1 MSGLQPR
8 LFGRLFG
15 YTKVPESLAMYL
27 QILLHPDLVRTT
39 IVRQSLV
46 AYSDFP
52 SECANKPF
60 QVADHMLSTAVTYIN
75 MGALHFISSHLV
87 WEFKATHF

>member
-1 MSGLQPR
+1 MSGPQPR
-8 LFGRLFG
+8 LFDRWFG

-27 QILLHPDLVRTT
+27 QILLHPDLVRTST

-52 SECANKPF
+52 SACAN
-60 QVADHMLSTAVTYIN
+60 
-75 MGALHFISSHLV
+75 
-87 WEFKATHF
+87 